1 LFVGL
6 GINIP
11 RNKKEKMVKK
21 KRVVKKKKKSNGR
34 WQRAIIGIL
43 MALIMVGSVIALMMQ
58 I

>member
-1 LFVGL
+1 
-6 GINIP
+6 
-11 RNKKEKMVKK
+11 MVKK